1 MDEIVLECVTFHYP
15 EPYQSVFQD
24 LSLTLP
30 KGIVS
35 LIGQNGTGKT
45 TLMLLAGGILLP
57 ETGKV
62 LIRGIDSALLQE
74 ESKRQEYISFI
85 YQNLEFETDETIG
98 DLLSF
103 VYENGFHRLRKND
116 FIPTLIKVLELE
128 NLLNKKTQVI
138 SKGELQRTIIAFSL
152 LYGSKILMMDEPIF
166 ALEERQKYQVMEYL
180 SSYVREQDS
189 SLFYSAHELDL
200 SEKYS
205 DYLLLFF
212 KDRNIRLGP
221 TAELFQRE
229 IIEEAYQVPFNMLKQ
244 REVLFREQINKPLQQ
259 DHEAETSA

>member
-85 YQNLEFETDETIG
+85 Y
-98 DLLSF
+98 
-103 VYENGFHRLRKND
+103 H
-116 FIPTLIKVLELE
+116 
-128 NLLNKKTQVI
+128 
-138 SKGELQRTIIAFSL
+138 
-152 LYGSKILMMDEPIF
+152 
-166 ALEERQKYQVMEYL
+166 
-180 SSYVREQDS
+180 
-189 SLFYSAHELDL
+189 
-200 SEKYS
+200 
-205 DYLLLFF
+205 
-212 KDRNIRLGP
+212 
-221 TAELFQRE
+221 
-229 IIEEAYQVPFNMLKQ
+229 
-244 REVLFREQINKPLQQ
+244 
-259 DHEAETSA
+259 